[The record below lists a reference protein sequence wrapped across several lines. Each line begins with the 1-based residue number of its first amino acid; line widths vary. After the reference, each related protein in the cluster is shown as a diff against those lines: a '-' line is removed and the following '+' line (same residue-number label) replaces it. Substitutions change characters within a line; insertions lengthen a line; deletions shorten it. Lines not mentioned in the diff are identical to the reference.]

1 MATTSISVE
10 KMIRDKAAQ
19 KAKEDML
26 SFSSVVRILLLDYAS
41 GKIRIGSQI
50 KEEPEIE
57 LIEVDDDTQALMD
70 GVITEWNKR

>member
-10 KMIRDKAAQ
+10 KMIRDKAAS

-41 GKIRIGSQI
+41 GKIRIGSQV
-50 KEEPEIE
+50 KEEPYIE
-57 LIEVDDDTQALMD
+57 LMEVDNDTQALMD
-70 GVITEWNKR
+70 DVITEWDKH

>member
-19 KAKEDML
+19 RAKEDML

-50 KEEPEIE
+50 KGEPEIE